1 MITYRPVT
9 RYLCRRSHR
18 PCPKGCARPH
28 PSVQWYFCSPFE
40 NCINNGRLT
49 KHIMIHCVSIS
60 LTDKS
65 WFKIISVSIYILYNI
80 YGSYKANHSQNQS
93 EERHSGRSSS
103 PKIHVRAHPPRKRT
117 WSEKAASL
125 PSRSYRSP
133 WDLSLLKDHEIVDP
147 QNCRSNVWYLGL
159 QDKLAFPEL
168 HHNGSRGS

>member
-93 EERHSGRSSS
+93 EERHSGRSWS
-103 PKIHVRAHPPRKRT
+103 PKIHVRAHPPPVEWKSRIVTVRK
-117 WSEKAASL
+117 
-125 PSRSYRSP
+125 
-133 WDLSLLKDHEIVDP
+133 LSLSVRSVVTKRP
-147 QNCRSNVWYLGL
+147 RNCWSS
-159 QDKLAFPEL
+159 KLPFQCLVPRT
-168 HHNGSRGS
+168 SRQTCVSRAPP